1 MVGDNTRSILLYVWQ
16 LPQNLLGLL
25 LLAIYKPQRV
35 HVLENGVEIYYS
47 HKMGGG
53 ISLGKYCL
61 VNTSHY
67 RENVED
73 SLARNTVRHEAL
85 GHTKQSMV
93 LGWLYLIIIGLPSIV
108 WAMLYGGVIKE
119 SKNGY
124 YKFYTEKSA
133 DRLAGIER
141 K

>member
-73 SLARNTVRHEAL
+73 SLARNTVRHEAKTIDGTGL
-85 GHTKQSMV
+85 AILDYYRASFNRVGHA
-93 LGWLYLIIIGLPSIV
+93 V
-108 WAMLYGGVIKE
+108 WRCYQGE
-119 SKNGY
+119 Q
-124 YKFYTEKSA
+124 
-133 DRLAGIER
+133 ER
-141 K
+141 IL